1 MREFEIEQVSLNV
14 KWNYERII
22 PSLPVIGTEAF
33 GILCKRLAP
42 FGLSASRILADA
54 PTNKLGDAL
63 MTIILLEGR
72 LGIKFSVS
80 SFEIIVDDLYEDDE
94 RNVIDVAD
102 IIFEALKKI
111 DPDVENGKANIRL
124 MYHLKL
130 SPNENTKIL
139 SEHLNLFGN
148 NPNLSPEM
156 AIYQVNLEEN
166 TILENSKV
174 AIAKSVAYENAVF
187 LDVYLDYSKIENTAK
202 FAENVQKDVIEIFEI
217 FGLKEQISDNYS
229 EVIK

>member
-33 GILCKRLAP
+33 GVLCKRLAP
-42 FGLSASRILADA
+42 FGLLASRILADA

-80 SFEIIVDDLYEDDE
+80 FFEIIVDELFEDDE
-94 RNVIDVAD
+94 QNVIAIAD

-111 DPDVENGKANIRL
+111 DLDVENGKPNINLR
-124 MYHLKL
+124 YHLKL
-130 SPNENTKIL
+130 SPNENAKIL
-139 SEHLNLFGN
+139 SEHLILSGI

-166 TILENSKV
+166 TILQNSRV
-174 AIAKSVAYENAVF
+174 AIAKSIAYENAIF
-187 LDVYLDYSKIENTAK
+187 LDIHLDYSKIENTMK
-202 FAENVQKDVIEIFEI
+202 FAEDVQKDVTKVFEM
-217 FGLKEQISDNYS
+217 FGLKEQISNS
-229 EVIK
+229 

>member
-22 PSLPVIGTEAF
+22 PSLPVTGTEAF
-33 GILCKRLAP
+33 GILCKGLAP
-42 FGLSASRILADA
+42 FGLLASRILADA

-72 LGIKFSVS
+72 LGIKFSIS
-80 SFEIIVDDLYEDDE
+80 SFEIIVDELYEDDE
-94 RNVIDVAD
+94 QNVIDIAD

-111 DPDVENGKANIRL
+111 DSDVENGKPNINLR
-124 MYHLKL
+124 YHLKL

-139 SEHLNLFGN
+139 SEHLSLSGN

-156 AIYQVNLEEN
+156 AIYQINLEEN
-166 TILENSKV
+166 TILQNSRV
-174 AIAKSVAYENAVF
+174 AIAKSVAYENAIF
-187 LDVYLDYSKIENTAK
+187 LDIHLDYSEIKNTLE
-202 FAENVQKDVIEIFEI
+202 FARNVQKDVTEIFSL
-217 FGLKEQISDNYS
+217 FGLKE
-229 EVIK
+229 

>member
-22 PSLPVIGTEAF
+22 PSLPTVGTEAF
-33 GILCKRLAP
+33 GTLCKKLAP

-63 MTIILLEGR
+63 MTIILLDGR
-72 LGIKFSVS
+72 LGIKFSIS
-80 SFEIIVDDLYEDDE
+80 FFEIIVDDLYEDDKQ
-94 RNVIDVAD
+94 NVIDIAN

-111 DPDVENGKANIRL
+111 DEDVEKGKANIRL

-139 SEHLNLFGN
+139 SEHLSLSGN
-148 NPNLSPEM
+148 NPNFSPEM

-166 TILENSKV
+166 TNLQNSRV
-174 AIAKSVAYENAVF
+174 AIAKSISYENAVF
-187 LDVYLDYSKIENTAK
+187 LDVYLDYSRMENTTE
-202 FAENVQKDVIEIFEI
+202 FAENVQKDVIEIFNI
-217 FGLKEQISDNYS
+217 FGLKEQISGN
-229 EVIK
+229 